1 MQQFNNEHLQE
12 KCLVTV
18 MKLLCNERI
27 MGWVYFKLNKKL
39 TKLLE
44 HFLKHSNNYFLFVY
58 EVLSINEQRFSRMT
72 CLHVV
77 KIVMSEENL
86 LSY

>member
-27 MGWVYFKLNKKL
+27 MGWVYFQLNKKL
-39 TKLLE
+39 IK
-44 HFLKHSNNYFLFVY
+44 HFLKHSNDYFLFVY
-58 EVLSINEQRFSRMT
+58 EVLSINEQRVS
-72 CLHVV
+72 
-77 KIVMSEENL
+77 
-86 LSY
+86 